1 MVSCRWVFIA
11 IARLKNPSLSG
22 TWPSKRIRNLQ
33 LCPQKRWLT
42 FWGLKGRNHQVLL
55 KNRIDNSWSQSY
67 FKKQLRNV
75 IVILMRWMNS
85 RCSFAQDEWCVFFP
99 KPCGFTM
106 WDENNES
113 LQAIHHGLLRL
124 AEALLESMPC
134 FLHCRCSRLWRFL
147 VQNLQNP
154 LCFCR
159 WNEMLSEGCHKKWA
173 RKQQVVMLLEQLD
186 L

>member
-1 MVSCRWVFIA
+1 MLDW
-11 IARLKNPSLSG
+11 
-22 TWPSKRIRNLQ
+22 RIPACLELGHQKGLGIFN
-33 LCPQKRWLT
+33 CVPKKRWLT

-55 KNRIDNSWSQSY
+55 KNRIDNSWCKSY
-67 FKKQLRNV
+67 FKRNSFV
-75 IVILMRWMNS
+75 TLLSFWCGEWTRDAHLLQMNG
-85 RCSFAQDEWCVFFP
+85 VFFP
-99 KPCGFTM
+99 KTLWITM

-113 LQAIHHGLLRL
+113 LQAIHHALRL

-159 WNEMLSEGCHKKWA
+159 WNEMLSEGYHKKWA